1 MLRRLSLRLKNVY
14 VKNAQRQVIIA
25 GNWKMHK
32 TSREAI
38 ALTEQIQSAIASEKN
53 LPEIVLIPPFTALSA
68 VEKCLQKSTI
78 KLGAQ
83 NMDWHDE
90 GAFTGEISPLM
101 LIDLNVQYVLIG
113 HSERRQHFGETNTTT
128 PLRIKAALTH
138 GLKPI
143 LCVGEMI
150 DEREAG
156 LTDAVVSRQ
165 VGAALGELTG
175 DQFAQVSIAYEP
187 VWAIG
192 TGNNCAAAE
201 ANRVCATIRKTVAAL
216 QTRLEEKTESGEPFN
231 ANLLPILY
239 GGSVKASNIAEY
251 IKQEHIDGALPGGAS
266 LNAEEFLGI
275 IKAAQ
280 ERVKCNPA
288 AATR

>member
-1 MLRRLSLRLKNVY
+1 
-14 VKNAQRQVIIA
+14 VKSAQRQVIIA

-32 TSREAI
+32 TSKQAVD
-38 ALTEQIQSAIASEKN
+38 LTEQIQSAIAGEKN

-68 VEKCLQKSTI
+68 VEKCLQKSQI

-83 NMDWHDE
+83 NMDWHNE

-101 LIDLNVQYVLIG
+101 LLDLNVQYVLIG

-128 PLRIKAALTH
+128 PLRIKAALAH

-143 LCVGEMI
+143 LCVGELI

-156 LTDAVVSRQ
+156 LTDAVVGRQ
-165 VGAALGELTG
+165 VGAALGELNS
-175 DQFAQVSIAYEP
+175 DQFAQIAIAYEP

-192 TGNNCAAAE
+192 TGNHCAPAE
-201 ANRVCATIRKTVAAL
+201 ANRVCAIIRKTVAAL
-216 QTRLEEKTESGEPFN
+216 QARLEEKTESGQPFN
-231 ANLLPILY
+231 ANRLPVLY
-239 GGSVKASNIAEY
+239 GGSVKASNIADY
-251 IKQEHIDGALPGGAS
+251 TKQEHIDGALVGGAS
-266 LNAEEFLGI
+266 LMSEEFVAI

-280 ERVKCNPA
+280 ERVKQTGKA

>member
-1 MLRRLSLRLKNVY
+1 MKNT
-14 VKNAQRQVIIA
+14 QRQVIIA

-32 TSREAI
+32 TTRQAT
-38 ALTEQIQSAIASEKN
+38 ALVEEIQSAADGEKN
-53 LPEIVLIPPFTALSA
+53 LPEIVLIPPFTALVA
-68 VEKCLQKSTI
+68 VEKCLRKSAI

-101 LIDLNVQYVLIG
+101 LTDLNVQYVLVG
-113 HSERRQHFGETNTTT
+113 HSERRQYFGETNTTT

-138 GLKPI
+138 GIKPI

-165 VGAALGELTG
+165 VGAALGELNSE
-175 DQFAQVSIAYEP
+175 QFFHVSIAYEP

-192 TGNNCAAAE
+192 TGNHCAAAE
-201 ANRVCATIRKTVAAL
+201 ANRVCGMIRKTVAAL
-216 QTRLEEKTESGEPFN
+216 LARLEDSTGNGEPFN
-231 ANLLPILY
+231 ANRLPILY
-239 GGSVKASNIAEY
+239 GGSVKGSNIAEY
-251 IKQEHIDGALPGGAS
+251 VKQEHIDGALVGGAS
-266 LNAEEFLGI
+266 LISEEFLAI
-275 IKAAQ
+275 IQAAQ
-280 ERVKCNPA
+280 ERVKRA
-288 AATR
+288 AKATPSNTPTAHR